1 MLYRVNNKNN
11 DNISVLGYG
20 CMRLPKKGLKID
32 LEKTTILIKKA
43 VELGINYFDTAYVY
57 PGSEEA
63 LGIILEKEKLRDK
76 IKIATK
82 LPIIMCKKEDDFD
95 KFFNKQ
101 LDRLKTDRID
111 YYLLHMLC
119 DSDTFDKLKLLNI
132 IEWIEK
138 KKKEGSIKNIGFSYH
153 GGKSE
158 FKKLIDSYNWDFC
171 MIQYNYLDEFN
182 QAGKEGL
189 HYAYKKGIPVFV
201 MEPLRGGMLVNG
213 LPEKAK
219 KEFNSIDKKRTLVEW
234 SLRWIWNQKEVTMLL
249 SGMNELKQI
258 EENVQIADRSNID
271 SLTKKEFDVYDKVL
285 DETNKLTK
293 IPCTGCGYCMPCPQ
307 GVDIP
312 TCFSC
317 YNETF
322 THSYKSGFKRYF
334 MTTGSTS
341 IKQSNASKCIKCK
354 LCEKHCPQNIEISKR
369 LTEVSKRM
377 EFIWFRPITSFVR
390 KIMGIKVK

>member
-1 MLYRVNNKNN
+1 
-11 DNISVLGYG
+11 
-20 CMRLPKKGLKID
+20 
-32 LEKTTILIKKA
+32 
-43 VELGINYFDTAYVY
+43 
-57 PGSEEA
+57 
-63 LGIILEKEKLRDK
+63 
-76 IKIATK
+76 
-82 LPIIMCKKEDDFD
+82 MCKKEGDFD
-95 KFFNKQ
+95 KLFSKQ
-101 LDRLKTDRID
+101 LERLKTDRID
-111 YYLLHMLC
+111 YYLIHMLC

-153 GGKSE
+153 GGKNE

-171 MIQYNYLDEFN
+171 MIQYNYLDEYN

-213 LPEKAK
+213 LPEKAIK
-219 KEFNSIDKKRTLVEW
+219 RFNSIDKNRTLVEW

-249 SGMNELKQI
+249 SGMNELKQL
-258 EENVQIADRSNID
+258 EENVQIANHSNID
-271 SLTKKEFDVYDKVL
+271 SLTKKELDVYDKVL
-285 DETNKLTK
+285 DETNKLIK
-293 IPCTGCGYCMPCPQ
+293 IPCTGCSYCMPCPQ

-322 THSYKSGFKRYF
+322 THSYKSGFRRYF

-354 LCEKHCPQNIEISKR
+354 LCEEHCPQNIEISKR

-377 EFIWFRPITSFVR
+377 EPFWYRPVTSFIR

>member
-1 MLYRVNNKNN
+1 MLYRVNKKNN

-43 VELGINYFDTAYVY
+43 IELGIKYFDTAYVY
-57 PGSEEA
+57 SGSEEA

-76 IKIATK
+76 VKLATK
-82 LPIIMCKKEDDFD
+82 LPIFMCKKEDDFD
-95 KFFNKQ
+95 KLFSKQ
-101 LDRLKTDRID
+101 LERLKTDRID

-119 DSDTFDKLKLLNI
+119 DSDTFDKLKVLNI

-201 MEPLRGGMLVNG
+201 MEPLRGGMLANG

-219 KEFNSIDKKRTLVEW
+219 KEFNSINKNRTLVEW
-234 SLRWIWNQKEVTMLL
+234 SLRWI
-249 SGMNELKQI
+249 
-258 EENVQIADRSNID
+258 
-271 SLTKKEFDVYDKVL
+271 
-285 DETNKLTK
+285 
-293 IPCTGCGYCMPCPQ
+293 
-307 GVDIP
+307 
-312 TCFSC
+312 
-317 YNETF
+317 
-322 THSYKSGFKRYF
+322 
-334 MTTGSTS
+334 
-341 IKQSNASKCIKCK
+341 
-354 LCEKHCPQNIEISKR
+354 
-369 LTEVSKRM
+369 
-377 EFIWFRPITSFVR
+377 
-390 KIMGIKVK
+390 